1 MNMRTNTRAGGG
13 FGPLRRG
20 LSVLSLGL
28 LVPLAGCDI
37 DRLMNVDDPDVA
49 LPETLQDPGALPVVY
64 AGVISDFQRGFV
76 GQGDPAGSTGE
87 GILLISAMLSDELY
101 AAGTFPT
108 RQEVSRRDIQLGG
121 PRGTTTNANLDFA
134 ERRLHRARRS
144 AENAAET
151 FAAADRANDARV
163 AEVLALAGFTYI
175 FFGENY
181 CSGVPFSEVPRL
193 GGPTVWGEP
202 TPTQAIF
209 TRAIARFDAAAG
221 VTGMTAGTGNLV
233 AVGRGRALLNQ
244 GDFAGAAAA
253 VAGVPTSYQYVVLH
267 SENTTL
273 QNNAAFHYGPNSG
286 RYGVPNRLGGN
297 GIPWLEHA
305 AAGDSARV
313 PTMVRAAFASA
324 LGNVRVQ
331 AKYPTRAS
339 PVVVASGI
347 EARLIQAEAALAM
360 GASNA
365 YLPILNALRADQALI
380 RAHTGVATASALP
393 ALTDPGTPAGR
404 VDQLFEERAL
414 WMWLTAHRLGDMR
427 RLVRQYGRA
436 PAAVFPVG
444 EHGWY
449 PTAGSTTAVPAG
461 GGGSFGTDMNLPLVV
476 DEANNPL
483 FNGCLDRAA

>member
-1 MNMRTNTRAGGG
+1 MNTRTNARTGGG

-20 LSVLSLGL
+20 LSFLSLGL

-64 AGVISDFQRGFV
+64 SGVISDFQRGYV
-76 GQGDPAGSTGE
+76 GQGATGGGSTGE
-87 GILLISAMLSDELY
+87 GIVLISAMLSDELY
-101 AAGTFPT
+101 SAGTFNT
-108 RQEVSRRDIQLGG
+108 RNEISRREINLSG
-121 PRGTTTNANLDFA
+121 PRGTTTNANVLFA
-134 ERRLHRARRS
+134 EHRLHRARRS
-144 AENAAET
+144 AENAAEA

-175 FFGENY
+175 YFGENY

-193 GGPTVWGEP
+193 GGATIWGEP

-209 TRAIARFDAAAG
+209 ARAIARFDAAAG
-221 VTGMTAGTGNLV
+221 VTAIADPIAHLV

-253 VAGVPTSYQYVVLH
+253 VAGVPVDFRYIVRH
-267 SENTTL
+267 SDNTATQEN
-273 QNNAAFHYGPNSG
+273 AVFHYGVNSG
-286 RYGVPNRLGGN
+286 RYGVPNRLGFN
-297 GIPWLEHA
+297 GVPWLEHE
-305 AAGDSARV
+305 AAGDPRV
-313 PTMVRAAFASA
+313 RTVRMRAFAA
-324 LGNVRVQ
+324 ELDTIHVQ
-331 AKYPTRAS
+331 NKYGRTS
-339 PVVVASGI
+339 PVPVASGI

-365 YLPILNALRADQALI
+365 YLPILNALRADSVLI
-380 RAHTGVATASALP
+380 RAHIGVATASALP
-393 ALTDPGTPAGR
+393 ALTDPGTTEGR
-404 VDQLFEERAL
+404 VDQFFEERAL
-414 WMWLTAHRLGDMR
+414 WLWLTAHRLGDMR

-436 PAAVFPVG
+436 PADVFPVG
-444 EHGWY
+444 PHGFYRAAGGTFVPGY
-449 PTAGSTTAVPAG
+449 PLGSTFAD
-461 GGGSFGTDMNLPLVV
+461 DMNLPLYA